1 MVHLTFIV
9 TEKSHFNK
17 KSLQKMLL
25 SFYKLE
31 AWMLVWKP
39 KTRANDTFKYG
50 MIVMKVLTGE
60 WLYCIKL
67 FRAITVE
74 IKTL

>member
-31 AWMLVWKP
+31 A
-39 KTRANDTFKYG
+39 
-50 MIVMKVLTGE
+50 
-60 WLYCIKL
+60 
-67 FRAITVE
+67 
-74 IKTL
+74 